1 MKIMPLRSKFGIAA
15 VAAAFALT
23 IMVGGAQAQPGTSLG
38 FVSLPGNGGCSV
50 AGSFDGTY
58 YITVN
63 TAGCAGS
70 VIGIYKPPVGGN
82 GIATLISTKP
92 VVDTSNNPVTISA
105 VDWDS
110 SRSKLWAV
118 YGSGTGQAYLIDLGD
133 KTVTGAVTAV
143 PQFSYSISGFALV
156 DGLAWD
162 SNDDTVWISP
172 DSDCNVNHFSSG
184 GTNLGAIQPKN
195 PAGQADCLVSGV
207 AIGASNTLYIGRDGT
222 GEIRRVNKTNGNFV
236 SGFATTNFRVEDLTC
251 DATTYAPKQA
261 ILAKDAYGS
270 AYEAF
275 EVEPDTCPQ
284 APVGPGPPFTL
295 DLQPADATN
304 PVGTQHCLTA
314 TVTDES
320 GQPVP
325 GITVVFNTEGASEID
340 QNPPDED
347 GSATTNDQGVAT
359 FCYTG
364 PDLPGSDVI
373 TAFADTNNNGTQ
385 DAPPPAG
392 DEPFDTANKLW
403 VLPTST
409 PGCEVKI
416 TNGGWI
422 TAMNGD
428 TANLGG
434 NAKVDAAGNVTGNE
448 EYQDKGPAFPMN
460 LHGNVLVVICESATA
475 ATIYGSAT
483 IDGAGSHFY
492 RIRVQDNNEPGKGY
506 DKYGIIADNG
516 YASGDQTLK
525 GGNVQVHKS

>member
-1 MKIMPLRSKFGIAA
+1 VKVQSKFGIA
-15 VAAAFALT
+15 VILAAFALT
-23 IMVGGAQAQPGTSLG
+23 FTVAGAQAQPGTSLG
-38 FVSLPGNGGCSV
+38 FVTLPGNGACSV

-63 TAGCAGS
+63 TNACQGS
-70 VIGIYKPPVGGN
+70 VLGIYKPPPTGTGP
-82 GIATLISTKP
+82 ATLVSTKA
-92 VVDTSNNPVTISA
+92 VVDASNNPVTISA

-110 SRSKLWAV
+110 SRNMLWGV
-118 YGSGTGQAYLIDLGD
+118 IGSTGGKAYLIDLGD
-133 KTVTGAVTAV
+133 KTLSGTAV
-143 PQFSYSISGFALV
+143 ATLQFNYSIPGFALV

-162 SNDDTVWISP
+162 FFDDTVWISP
-172 DSDCNVNHFSSG
+172 DVSCCVYHFSPSG
-184 GTNLGAIQPKN
+184 TSLGSITVKN
-195 PAGQADCLVSGV
+195 AAGQADGSVSGV
-207 AIGASNTLYIGRDGT
+207 AIGANNSLYVGRDGT
-222 GEIRRVNKTNGNFV
+222 GEIRRVSKSNGNFV
-236 SGFATTNFRVEDLTC
+236 SSFTTTNFRVEDLTC
-251 DATTYAPKQA
+251 DATTYAPKEA
-261 ILAKDAYGS
+261 ILAKDAFGS

-275 EVEPDTCPQ
+275 EVEPGTCPEVP
-284 APVGPGPPFTL
+284 PVGPGPPFNL
-295 DLQPADATN
+295 DLQPPEATN

-325 GITVVFNTEGASEID
+325 DINVVFDTEGASEID

-347 GSATTNDQGVAT
+347 GSATTNDQGVAK

-364 PDLPGSDVI
+364 PDLPGKDVI
-373 TAFADTNNNGTQ
+373 KAFADTNGNGIQ

-392 DEPFDTANKLW
+392 DEPFDTADKLW
-403 VLPTST
+403 VLPVST

-422 TAMNGD
+422 TALNGD
-428 TANLGG
+428 TGSFGG
-434 NAKVDAAGNVTGNE
+434 NAKVDAAGVVSGNE
-448 EYQDKGPAFPMN
+448 EYQDHGPVFPMN

-492 RIRVQDNNEPGKGY
+492 RIRVQDNHEPGTGF

-516 YASGDQTLK
+516 YASGDQTLE